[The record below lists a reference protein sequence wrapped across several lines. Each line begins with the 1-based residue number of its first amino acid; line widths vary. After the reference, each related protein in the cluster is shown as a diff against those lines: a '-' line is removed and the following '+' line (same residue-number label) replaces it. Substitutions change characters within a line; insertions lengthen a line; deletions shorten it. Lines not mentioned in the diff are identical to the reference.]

1 MIWAL
6 FRFLFD
12 SAFMLFVFYTVACLF
27 LEYRY
32 SKKYHL
38 VLVIVISIAVTALCC
53 LLPTSLPRMLCGNGC
68 CMIALLL
75 LYNGSVVQK
84 LGMHILYMAVL
95 VFSEAI
101 ILAVFQAWY
110 PGFNR
115 LAYVPIDPSSGFIGI
130 LENYSISRS
139 VGTIFCVAFT
149 FFIMLILYA
158 YMKRRDLKLSGKT
171 YQPFIIFTFLQV
183 VMFQCINMADPVETP
198 SNPLPMLAI
207 QGFML
212 CTLIWILWQ
221 ITVTALRN
229 REEDLLSASH
239 MKSHLDYQYF
249 EQLREKSLEIGK
261 FRHDFNNH
269 AQTICFLM
277 ERGNKEDLARAE
289 KMLTEMIQKVEKL
302 S

>member
-1 MIWAL
+1 MIWGL

-12 SAFMLFVFYTVACLF
+12 SAFMLLAFYTVACFF
-27 LEYRY
+27 LGYRY
-32 SKKYHL
+32 TKKYPL
-38 VLVIVISIAVTALCC
+38 VLAIMVSIAVTAVCC

-68 CMIALLL
+68 CMITLLL
-75 LYNGSVVQK
+75 LYNGSVAQK
-84 LGMHILYMAVL
+84 IGMHVLYMAVL
-95 VFSEAI
+95 IFSEAI
-101 ILAVFQAWY
+101 LLAMFQAWY
-110 PGFNR
+110 PDFSR
-115 LAYVPIDPSSGFIGI
+115 LAYVPVDPSSGFVGI
-130 LENYSISRS
+130 MENYSVSRS
-139 VGTIFCVAFT
+139 VGSIFCVAFT
-149 FFIMLILYA
+149 FLTMLLLYA
-158 YMKRRDLKLSGKT
+158 FIKRRDLKFSGRT

-183 VMFQCINMADPVETP
+183 VMFQCINMAEPVKTQ

-229 REEDLLSASH
+229 REEDLLSASR

-249 EQLREKSLEIGK
+249 EQLREKNLEIGK

-269 AQTICFLM
+269 AQTIRFLM
-277 ERGNKEDLARAE
+277 ERGNKEDLIHAE